1 MMMENKYA
9 KGKIT
14 NKMAMIIIAI
24 ILAIAVVRAK
34 KNNAYQETKRHI
46 TATDK
51 KNNMSF
57 FE

>member
-24 ILAIAVVRAK
+24 ILAIAVVSAIIYY
-34 KNNAYQETKRHI
+34 AYQETKRYI
-46 TATDK
+46 TA
-51 KNNMSF
+51 
-57 FE
+57 